1 MDKLSL
7 IKLRMEENLRELKR
21 YQEEQIKRYEYLM
34 GLNDIDEIDAQIQDI
49 EEDFRFTAIFK
60 DIEVGEKR
68 NLEELMNLVWESKE
82 VNQYV

>member
-7 IKLRMEENLRELKR
+7 IKLRMEENLRELKK

-34 GLNDIDEIDAQIQDI
+34 GLNDIDEIDTQIQDI
-49 EEDFRFTAIFK
+49 EEDFRFTTIFK

-68 NLEELMNLVWESKE
+68 NLEELMDLVWKSKE
-82 VNQYV
+82 AKQYV

>member
-7 IKLRMEENLRELKR
+7 IKLRMEENLRELKK
-21 YQEEQIKRYEYLM
+21 YQEEQIKKYEYLM

-49 EEDFRFTAIFK
+49 EEDFRFTTIFK
-60 DIEVGEKR
+60 DIEIYEKR

-82 VNQYV
+82 VKQYV

>member
-21 YQEEQIKRYEYLM
+21 YQEEQIKKYEHLM

-49 EEDFRFTAIFK
+49 EEDFRFTTIFK
-60 DIEVGEKR
+60 DIEIYEKR

-82 VNQYV
+82 VKQYV